1 MVMIRNFYIFF
12 KKVGRFL
19 QILNSTLLL
28 PPANVLR
35 DLCLEIIE
43 IPGNNQVP
51 MLDPSRI
58 LVVVTTNLSLICLRT
73 DRAILP

>member
-1 MVMIRNFYIFF
+1 MIRNLDIFLEE
-12 KKVGRFL
+12 VGRFL

-28 PPANVLR
+28 PSGNVLR
-35 DLCLEIIE
+35 NLCLEIIE

-58 LVVVTTNLSLICLRT
+58 LVVVATNLSLICLRT